1 MQCKGNFNF
10 RSLEKRESGA
20 FTNENGEIIQYDA
33 CYVLSVDEMTAH
45 GLQVRNFRIS
55 TANEQILNKLKTKK
69 VYDNINILFE
79 VSLYRSNV
87 KLIPIDLL

>member
-10 RSLEKRESGA
+10 RSLEKRAGGS
-20 FTNENGEIIQYDA
+20 FTNEQGKFIQYDD

-55 TANEQILNKLKTKK
+55 TSNEQILNKLKTKK

-87 KLIPIDLL
+87 KLIPIDLI